1 MVVERT
7 KDEVIIRLPS
17 KGISD
22 EVQDF
27 LDYLI
32 FMETTSKSKAKKKD
46 IDRLVKDIKK
56 GWWKKNRSRLIR

>member
-1 MVVERT
+1 MIVQRT

-32 FMETTSKSKAKKKD
+32 FMETTSKSKAKKSD
-46 IDRLVKDIKK
+46 IDKLAKEVKK
-56 GWWKKNRSRLIR
+56 GRWKKISRRLK